1 MSNDADM
8 KTYNICSG
16 LRNSL
21 ACNVNLEITSDVIKD
36 LKFEDKDKDFARGQ
50 QQTMAYLL
58 TYIRN

>member
-1 MSNDADM
+1 VYVEKESDGGKTSMSNDADM

-50 QQTMAYLL
+50 
-58 TYIRN
+58 